1 MLELAKANQ
10 FNNKNILIYGFG
22 KSGRACFKYLRK
34 NNKIEIYDD
43 KKSSIPKK
51 LKKNSINKT
60 KLTSVNFDRIVVSP
74 GIDINK
80 CTLKKYLSKN
90 KSKIISEMDIFYL
103 NNIKNK
109 KITITGTNGKS
120 TTSKL
125 LHDVL
130 KKHGKDVRLVG
141 NIGNPL
147 LSEKNIKPL
156 TIFVIEASS
165 YQIEYSKYFKTD
177 FAIILNISPNH
188 LERHRTFKNY
198 IKSKFRLI
206 KSQKKNSFA
215 FIEKNNNFLKE
226 ELKKNKI
233 NSKIIKVNLK
243 ISNKIKKKIK
253 NPYFEN
259 KNNLNNL
266 KFVLEISKKL
276 KLKNQK
282 VFKVVNSFKQ
292 LNFRQQ
298 ILYKNK
304 KLLIINDS
312 KSTSFSSSINLL
324 ESYKNIYWL
333 VGGRFKKG
341 DNFVLNKKYYK
352 NINAYIFGKRKI
364 FFVKNLINKIKYK
377 TFDNIKRALVEIIID
392 AKKNN
397 LSPVNI
403 IFSPSAASFDQFS
416 NFEERGKNFN
426 YLVRK
431 LKIISKINGR

>member
-1 MLELAKANQ
+1 MLELANQ
-10 FNNKNILIYGFG
+10 FNNQNILIYGFG

-43 KKSSIPKK
+43 KKSSIPKN

-147 LSEKNIKPL
+147 LSEKNIKPQ

-282 VFKVVNSFKQ
+282 IFKVVNSFKE

>member
-1 MLELAKANQ
+1 MLELANQ
-10 FNNKNILIYGFG
+10 FNNQNILIYGFG

-90 KSKIISEMDIFYL
+90 KSKIISELDIFYL

-147 LSEKNIKPL
+147 LSEKNIKPQ

-198 IKSKFRLI
+198 IKSKSRLI

-282 VFKVVNSFKQ
+282 IFKVVNSFKQ

-341 DNFVLNKKYYK
+341 DIFVLNKKYYK
-352 NINAYIFGKRKI
+352 NIYAYIFGKRKK

>member
-1 MLELAKANQ
+1 MLELANQ
-10 FNNKNILIYGFG
+10 FNNQNILIYGFG

-43 KKSSIPKK
+43 KKLSIPKN

-147 LSEKNIKPL
+147 LSEKNIKPQ

-198 IKSKFRLI
+198 IKSKSRLI

-377 TFDNIKRALVEIIID
+377 TFDNIKRALVEIVID

>member
-1 MLELAKANQ
+1 MLELANQ
-10 FNNKNILIYGFG
+10 FNNQNILIYGFG

-43 KKSSIPKK
+43 KKSSIPKN

-90 KSKIISEMDIFYL
+90 KSKIISELDIFYL

-147 LSEKNIKPL
+147 LLEKNIKPK

-198 IKSKFRLI
+198 IKSKFGLI

-253 NPYFEN
+253 NSYFEN

-282 VFKVVNSFKQ
+282 VFKVANSFKE

-304 KLLIINDS
+304 KLLIINNS
-312 KSTSFSSSINLL
+312 KSTNFSSSINLL

-352 NINAYIFGKRKI
+352 NINAYIFGKRKK

-377 TFDNIKRALVEIIID
+377 TFDNIKNALVEIIID
-392 AKKNN
+392 AKKKN

>member
-1 MLELAKANQ
+1 MLELANQ
-10 FNNKNILIYGFG
+10 FNNQNILIYGFG

-43 KKSSIPKK
+43 KKSSIPKN

-90 KSKIISEMDIFYL
+90 KSKIISELDIFYL

-352 NINAYIFGKRKI
+352 NINAYIFGKRKK

>member
-1 MLELAKANQ
+1 MLELANQ
-10 FNNKNILIYGFG
+10 FNNQNILIYGFG

-43 KKSSIPKK
+43 KKSSISKN

-147 LSEKNIKPL
+147 LSEKNIKPQ

-198 IKSKFRLI
+198 IKSKSRLI

-282 VFKVVNSFKQ
+282 IFKVVNSFKQ

-352 NINAYIFGKRKI
+352 NINAYIFGKRKK

>member
-1 MLELAKANQ
+1 MLELANQ
-10 FNNKNILIYGFG
+10 FNNQNILIYGFG

-43 KKSSIPKK
+43 KKLSIPKN

-90 KSKIISEMDIFYL
+90 KSKIISELDIFYL

-147 LSEKNIKPL
+147 LSEKNIKPQ

-282 VFKVVNSFKQ
+282 IFKVVNSFKQ

>member
-1 MLELAKANQ
+1 MLELANQ
-10 FNNKNILIYGFG
+10 FNNQNILIYGFG

-43 KKSSIPKK
+43 KKSSISKN

-282 VFKVVNSFKQ
+282 IFKVVNSFKE

-352 NINAYIFGKRKI
+352 NINAYIFGKRKK

>member
-1 MLELAKANQ
+1 MLELANQ
-10 FNNKNILIYGFG
+10 FNNQNILIYGFG

-43 KKSSIPKK
+43 KKSSIPKN

-90 KSKIISEMDIFYL
+90 KSKIISELDIFYL

-147 LSEKNIKPL
+147 LSEKNIKPQ

-177 FAIILNISPNH
+177 FAMILNISPNH

-198 IKSKFRLI
+198 IKSKSRLI

-312 KSTSFSSSINLL
+312 KSTNFSSSINLL

-352 NINAYIFGKRKI
+352 NINAYIFGKRKK

>member
-1 MLELAKANQ
+1 MLELANQ
-10 FNNKNILIYGFG
+10 FNNQNILIYGFG

-147 LSEKNIKPL
+147 LSEKNIKPQ

-282 VFKVVNSFKQ
+282 IFKVVNSFKQ

>member
-1 MLELAKANQ
+1 MLELANQ
-10 FNNKNILIYGFG
+10 FNNQNILIYGFG

-43 KKSSIPKK
+43 KKSSIPKN

-147 LSEKNIKPL
+147 LSEKNIKPQ

-198 IKSKFRLI
+198 IKSKSRLI

-282 VFKVVNSFKQ
+282 IFKVVNSFKE

>member
-1 MLELAKANQ
+1 MLELANQ
-10 FNNKNILIYGFG
+10 FNNQNILIYGYG

-43 KKSSIPKK
+43 KKSSIPKN

-147 LSEKNIKPL
+147 LSEKNIKPQ

-282 VFKVVNSFKQ
+282 IFKVVNSFKE

-298 ILYKNK
+298 VLYKNK

-392 AKKNN
+392 AKKSN

>member
-1 MLELAKANQ
+1 MLELANQ
-10 FNNKNILIYGFG
+10 FNNQNILIYGFG

-43 KKSSIPKK
+43 KKSSIPKN
-51 LKKNSINKT
+51 LKKNLINKT

-90 KSKIISEMDIFYL
+90 KSKIISELDIFYL

-147 LSEKNIKPL
+147 LLEKNIKPK

-198 IKSKFRLI
+198 IKSKFGLI

-253 NPYFEN
+253 NSYFEN

-282 VFKVVNSFKQ
+282 VFKVVNSFKE

-312 KSTSFSSSINLL
+312 KSTNFSSSINLL

-352 NINAYIFGKRKI
+352 NINAYIFGKRKKL
-364 FFVKNLINKIKYK
+364 FVKNLINKIKYK
-377 TFDNIKRALVEIIID
+377 TFDNIKNALVEIIID
-392 AKKNN
+392 AKKKN

>member
-1 MLELAKANQ
+1 MLELANQ
-10 FNNKNILIYGFG
+10 FNNQNILIYGFG

-43 KKSSIPKK
+43 KKLSIPKN

-198 IKSKFRLI
+198 IKSKFGLI

-253 NPYFEN
+253 NSYFEN

-312 KSTSFSSSINLL
+312 KSTNFSSSINLL

-352 NINAYIFGKRKI
+352 NINAYIFGKRKK

-392 AKKNN
+392 AKKSN

>member
-1 MLELAKANQ
+1 MLELANQ
-10 FNNKNILIYGFG
+10 FNNQNILIYGFG

-43 KKSSIPKK
+43 KKSSIPKN
-51 LKKNSINKT
+51 LKKKSINKT

-90 KSKIISEMDIFYL
+90 KSKIISELDIFYL

-198 IKSKFRLI
+198 IKSKFGLI

-282 VFKVVNSFKQ
+282 IFKVVNSFKE

-312 KSTSFSSSINLL
+312 KSTNFSSSINLL

-377 TFDNIKRALVEIIID
+377 TFDNIKNALVEIIID
-392 AKKNN
+392 AKKKN

>member
-1 MLELAKANQ
+1 MLELANQ
-10 FNNKNILIYGFG
+10 FNNQNILIYGFG

-43 KKSSIPKK
+43 KKSSISKN

-90 KSKIISEMDIFYL
+90 KSKIISELDIFYL

-147 LSEKNIKPL
+147 LSEKNIKPQ

-243 ISNKIKKKIK
+243 ISNKVKKKIK

-282 VFKVVNSFKQ
+282 IFKVVNSFKE

-341 DNFVLNKKYYK
+341 DIFVLNKKYYK
-352 NINAYIFGKRKI
+352 NIYAYIFGKRKK

-377 TFDNIKRALVEIIID
+377 TFDNIKKALVEIIID

>member
-1 MLELAKANQ
+1 MLELANQ
-10 FNNKNILIYGFG
+10 FNNQNILIYGFG

-43 KKSSIPKK
+43 KKSSIPKN

-90 KSKIISEMDIFYL
+90 KSKIISELDIFYL

-147 LSEKNIKPL
+147 LSEKNIKPQ

-198 IKSKFRLI
+198 IKSKSRLI

-341 DNFVLNKKYYK
+341 DNFVLNKKYFK

>member
-1 MLELAKANQ
+1 MLELANQ
-10 FNNKNILIYGFG
+10 FNNQNILIYGFG

-43 KKSSIPKK
+43 KKSSIPKN

-198 IKSKFRLI
+198 IKSKSRLI

-282 VFKVVNSFKQ
+282 IFKVVNSFKE

-312 KSTSFSSSINLL
+312 KSTNFSSSINLL

-352 NINAYIFGKRKI
+352 NIYAYIFGKRKK

>member
-1 MLELAKANQ
+1 MLELANQ
-10 FNNKNILIYGFG
+10 FNNQNILIYGFG

-43 KKSSIPKK
+43 KKSSIPKS

-60 KLTSVNFDRIVVSP
+60 KLTSANFDRIVVSP

-80 CTLKKYLSKN
+80 CTIKKYLSKN
-90 KSKIISEMDIFYL
+90 KSKIISELDIFYL

-141 NIGNPL
+141 NIGKPL
-147 LSEKNIKPL
+147 LSEKNIKPQ

-206 KSQKKNSFA
+206 KNQKKNSFA

-312 KSTSFSSSINLL
+312 KSTIFSSSINLL

-352 NINAYIFGKRKI
+352 NINAYIFGKRKK

>member
-1 MLELAKANQ
+1 MLELANQ
-10 FNNKNILIYGFG
+10 FNNQNILIYGFG

-147 LSEKNIKPL
+147 LSEKNIKPQ

-177 FAIILNISPNH
+177 FAMILNISLNH

-198 IKSKFRLI
+198 IKSKSRLI

-282 VFKVVNSFKQ
+282 IFKVVNSFKE

>member
-1 MLELAKANQ
+1 MLELANQ
-10 FNNKNILIYGFG
+10 FNNQNILIYGFG

-43 KKSSIPKK
+43 KKSSIPKN

-90 KSKIISEMDIFYL
+90 KSKIISELDIFYL

-147 LSEKNIKPL
+147 LSEKNIKPQ

-198 IKSKFRLI
+198 IKSKSRLI

-282 VFKVVNSFKQ
+282 IFKVVNSFKE

-312 KSTSFSSSINLL
+312 KSTNFSSSINLL

-352 NINAYIFGKRKI
+352 NIYAYIFGKRKK

>member
-1 MLELAKANQ
+1 MLELANQ
-10 FNNKNILIYGFG
+10 FNNQNILIYGFG

-43 KKSSIPKK
+43 KKSSIPKN

-90 KSKIISEMDIFYL
+90 KSKIISELDIFYL

-147 LSEKNIKPL
+147 LLEKNIKPK

-198 IKSKFRLI
+198 IKSKFGLI

-253 NPYFEN
+253 NSYFEN

-282 VFKVVNSFKQ
+282 VFKVVNSFKE

-312 KSTSFSSSINLL
+312 KSTNFSSSINLL

-352 NINAYIFGKRKI
+352 NINAYIFGKRKKL
-364 FFVKNLINKIKYK
+364 FVKNLINKIKYK
-377 TFDNIKRALVEIIID
+377 TFDNIKNALVEIIID
-392 AKKNN
+392 AKKKN

>member
-1 MLELAKANQ
+1 MLELANQ
-10 FNNKNILIYGFG
+10 FNNQNILIYGFG

-43 KKSSIPKK
+43 KKSSIPKN

-90 KSKIISEMDIFYL
+90 KSKIISELDIFYL

-147 LSEKNIKPL
+147 LSEKNIKPQ

>member
-1 MLELAKANQ
+1 MLELANQ
-10 FNNKNILIYGFG
+10 FNNQNILIYGFG

-43 KKSSIPKK
+43 KKSSIPKN

-90 KSKIISEMDIFYL
+90 KSKIISELDIFYL

-147 LSEKNIKPL
+147 LLEKNIKPK

-198 IKSKFRLI
+198 IKSKFGLI

-253 NPYFEN
+253 NSYFEN

-282 VFKVVNSFKQ
+282 VFKVVNSFKE

-312 KSTSFSSSINLL
+312 KSTNFSSSINLL

-352 NINAYIFGKRKI
+352 NIYAYIFGKRKK

-377 TFDNIKRALVEIIID
+377 TFDNIKNALVEIIID
-392 AKKNN
+392 AKKKN

>member
-1 MLELAKANQ
+1 MLELANQ
-10 FNNKNILIYGFG
+10 FNNQNILIYGFG

-43 KKSSIPKK
+43 KKSSIPKN

-90 KSKIISEMDIFYL
+90 KSKIISELDIFYL

-130 KKHGKDVRLVG
+130 KKHDKDVRLVG

-147 LSEKNIKPL
+147 LLEKNIKPK

-188 LERHRTFKNY
+188 LERHKTFKNY
-198 IKSKFRLI
+198 IKSKFGLI

-253 NPYFEN
+253 NSYFEN

-266 KFVLEISKKL
+266 KFVLETSKKL

-282 VFKVVNSFKQ
+282 VFKVVNSFKE

-304 KLLIINDS
+304 KLLIINNS
-312 KSTSFSSSINLL
+312 KSTNFSSSINLL

-352 NINAYIFGKRKI
+352 NINAYIFGKRKK

-377 TFDNIKRALVEIIID
+377 TFDNIKNALVEIIID
-392 AKKNN
+392 AKKKN

>member
-1 MLELAKANQ
+1 MLELANQ
-10 FNNKNILIYGFG
+10 FNNQNILIYGFG

-43 KKSSIPKK
+43 KTLSIPKN
-51 LKKNSINKT
+51 LKKNLINKT

-90 KSKIISEMDIFYL
+90 KSKIISELDIFYL

>member
-1 MLELAKANQ
+1 MLELANQ
-10 FNNKNILIYGFG
+10 FNNQNILIYGFG

-43 KKSSIPKK
+43 KKSSIPKN

-90 KSKIISEMDIFYL
+90 KSKIISELDIFYL

-147 LSEKNIKPL
+147 LLEKNIKPK

-198 IKSKFRLI
+198 IKSKSRLI

-253 NPYFEN
+253 NSYFEN

-282 VFKVVNSFKQ
+282 VFKVVNSFKE

>member
-1 MLELAKANQ
+1 MLELANQ
-10 FNNKNILIYGFG
+10 FNNQNILIYGFG

-43 KKSSIPKK
+43 KKSSIPKN

-90 KSKIISEMDIFYL
+90 KSKIISELDIFYL

-147 LSEKNIKPL
+147 LLEKNIKPK

-198 IKSKFRLI
+198 IKSKFGLI

-253 NPYFEN
+253 NSYFEN

-282 VFKVVNSFKQ
+282 VFKVVNSFKE

-304 KLLIINDS
+304 KLLIINNS
-312 KSTSFSSSINLL
+312 KSTNFSSSINLL

-352 NINAYIFGKRKI
+352 NINAYIFGKRKK

-377 TFDNIKRALVEIIID
+377 TFDNIKNALVEIIID
-392 AKKNN
+392 AKKKN

-416 NFEERGKNFN
+416 NFEKRGKKFN

>member
-1 MLELAKANQ
+1 MLELANQ
-10 FNNKNILIYGFG
+10 FNNQNILIYGFG

-43 KKSSIPKK
+43 KKSSIPKN

-90 KSKIISEMDIFYL
+90 KSKIISELDVFYL

-198 IKSKFRLI
+198 IKSKFGLI

-352 NINAYIFGKRKI
+352 NINAYIFGKRKK

>member
-1 MLELAKANQ
+1 MLELANQ
-10 FNNKNILIYGFG
+10 FNNQNILIYGFG

-43 KKSSIPKK
+43 KKSSIPKN

-90 KSKIISEMDIFYL
+90 KSKIISELDIFYL

-147 LSEKNIKPL
+147 LLEKNIKTN

-198 IKSKFRLI
+198 IKSKFGLI

-312 KSTSFSSSINLL
+312 KSTNFSSSINLL

-364 FFVKNLINKIKYK
+364 FFVKSLINKIKYK
-377 TFDNIKRALVEIIID
+377 TFDNIKNALVEIIID
-392 AKKNN
+392 AKKSN

>member
-1 MLELAKANQ
+1 M
-10 FNNKNILIYGFG
+10 FGF
-22 KSGRACFKYLRK
+22 
-34 NNKIEIYDD
+34 
-43 KKSSIPKK
+43 SIPKLLVLFLIILLVWYGFK
-51 LKKNSINKT
+51 L
-60 KLTSVNFDRIVVSP
+60 FERRD
-74 GIDINK
+74 
-80 CTLKKYLSKN
+80 YLSKN
-90 KSKIISEMDIFYL
+90 KSKIISELDIFYL

-147 LSEKNIKPL
+147 LLEKNIKPK

-198 IKSKFRLI
+198 IKSKFGLI
-206 KSQKKNSFA
+206 KSQNKNSFA

-253 NPYFEN
+253 NSYFEN

-282 VFKVVNSFKQ
+282 VFKVVNSFKE

-312 KSTSFSSSINLL
+312 KSTNFSSSINLL

-352 NINAYIFGKRKI
+352 NINAYIFGKRKK

-377 TFDNIKRALVEIIID
+377 TFDNIKNALVEIIID
-392 AKKNN
+392 AKKKN

-416 NFEERGKNFN
+416 NFEERGRNFN

>member
-1 MLELAKANQ
+1 MLELANQ
-10 FNNKNILIYGFG
+10 FNNQNILIYGFG

-43 KKSSIPKK
+43 KKLSIPKN
-51 LKKNSINKT
+51 LKKNTINKT

-90 KSKIISEMDIFYL
+90 KSKIISELDIFYL

-147 LSEKNIKPL
+147 LSEKNIKPQ

-282 VFKVVNSFKQ
+282 IFKVVNSFKE

-312 KSTSFSSSINLL
+312 KSTNFSSSINLL

-352 NINAYIFGKRKI
+352 NINAYIFGKRKK

>member
-1 MLELAKANQ
+1 MLELANQ
-10 FNNKNILIYGFG
+10 FNNQNILIYGFG

-43 KKSSIPKK
+43 KKSSIPKN

-90 KSKIISEMDIFYL
+90 KSKIISELDIFYL

-147 LSEKNIKPL
+147 LLEKNIKPK

-188 LERHRTFKNY
+188 LERHKTFKNY
-198 IKSKFRLI
+198 IKSKFGLI

-253 NPYFEN
+253 NSYFEN

-282 VFKVVNSFKQ
+282 VFKVVNSFKE

-312 KSTSFSSSINLL
+312 KSTNFSSSINLL

-352 NINAYIFGKRKI
+352 NINAYIFGKRKK

-377 TFDNIKRALVEIIID
+377 TFDNIKNALVEIIID
-392 AKKNN
+392 AKKKN

>member
-1 MLELAKANQ
+1 MLELANQ
-10 FNNKNILIYGFG
+10 FNNQNILIYGFG

-43 KKSSIPKK
+43 KKLSIPKN

-90 KSKIISEMDIFYL
+90 KSKIISELDIFYL

-282 VFKVVNSFKQ
+282 IFKVVNSFKE

>member
-1 MLELAKANQ
+1 MLELANQ
-10 FNNKNILIYGFG
+10 FNNQNILIYGFG

-43 KKSSIPKK
+43 KKLSIPKN

-147 LSEKNIKPL
+147 LSEKNIKPQ

-198 IKSKFRLI
+198 IKSKSRLI

-312 KSTSFSSSINLL
+312 KSTNFSSSINLL

-341 DNFVLNKKYYK
+341 DIFVLNKKYYK
-352 NINAYIFGKRKI
+352 NIYAYIFGKRKK

>member
-1 MLELAKANQ
+1 MLELANQ
-10 FNNKNILIYGFG
+10 FNNQNILIYGFG

-43 KKSSIPKK
+43 KKSSIPKN
-51 LKKNSINKT
+51 LKKKSINKT

-90 KSKIISEMDIFYL
+90 KSKIISELDIFYL

>member
-1 MLELAKANQ
+1 MLELANQ
-10 FNNKNILIYGFG
+10 FNNQNILIYGFG

-43 KKSSIPKK
+43 KKSSIPKN

-147 LSEKNIKPL
+147 LSEKNIKPQ

-198 IKSKFRLI
+198 IKSKSRLI

>member
-1 MLELAKANQ
+1 MLELANQ
-10 FNNKNILIYGFG
+10 FNNQNILIYGFG

-34 NNKIEIYDD
+34 NNKIKIYDD

-90 KSKIISEMDIFYL
+90 KSKIISELDIFYL

-147 LSEKNIKPL
+147 LSEKNIKPQ

-198 IKSKFRLI
+198 IKSKSRLI

-253 NPYFEN
+253 NSYFEN

-282 VFKVVNSFKQ
+282 IFKVVNSFKQ

-312 KSTSFSSSINLL
+312 KSTNFSSSINLL

-377 TFDNIKRALVEIIID
+377 TFDNIKNALVEIIID